1 MRFSSLLIGL
11 LPLVS
16 ALPDPRYSSHEK
28 PPFFVLAGDSTT
40 AVQSAGGGGWGDG
53 FLSLLT
59 RGAAGVNLGH
69 NGATTVSFVAGGDW
83 NNSLAYARNHSKHYD
98 VYVTI
103 QFGHN
108 DQKNTSGITLEEYET
123 NLENLA
129 LDVKR
134 VGATPIL
141 VTSLSRR
148 NFNTSTTPP
157 TIIQDLETQ
166 RELTIEAAK
175 NTHSKYIDLNLA
187 SVAYLNAIGPTLSDT
202 YNLHGTDHTHL
213 NTQGSLVF
221 GIIVANLITR
231 KGGPYPELRKYF
243 DLDPRVVYDLT
254 HGIYWYPATC
264 SGDFCGSE

>member
-1 MRFSSLLIGL
+1 MYLSSLFVAL

-16 ALPDPRYSSHEK
+16 ALPNPAHDSHEK

-59 RGAAGVNLGH
+59 KGAAGVNLGH
-69 NGATTVSFVAGGDW
+69 NGATTASFVAGGDW
-83 NNSLAYARNHSKHYD
+83 NNSLAYARNHSRHYD

-108 DQKNTSGITLEEYET
+108 DQKNTSGLTLEQYEA
-123 NLENLA
+123 NLEDLA

-148 NFNTSTTPP
+148 NFDNSTSPP

-175 NTHSKYIDLNLA
+175 NTHTKYIDLNLA

-202 YNLHGTDHTHL
+202 Y
-213 NTQGSLVF
+213 
-221 GIIVANLITR
+221 
-231 KGGPYPELRKYF
+231 
-243 DLDPRVVYDLT
+243 DL
-254 HGIYWYPATC
+254 
-264 SGDFCGSE
+264 